1 MSLSA
6 AMAEAYAANPAGV
19 SVIETIELNHVAFAE
34 PVRIATGV
42 QADISLPLS
51 LGGTVALFRALQISV
66 TLPGVSEDGP
76 TPMRLRID
84 NVSSLL
90 LPYIRDAVQSSEP
103 IALIYRAYAS
113 DDLTQPG
120 DVVSAMELRDVSL
133 SAVSAEATVALKE
146 IELQAFPLATYDEQ
160 LYPALQDTG

>member
-1 MSLSA
+1 MSLTA
-6 AMAEAYAANPAGV
+6 AMTEAYAANPAGV

-42 QADISLPLS
+42 QADISLPLT

-66 TLPGVSEDGP
+66 TLPGVGEDGP

>member
-1 MSLSA
+1 MSLTA

-42 QADISLPLS
+42 QADISLPLT

-90 LPYIRDAVQSSEP
+90 LPYIRDAVQSTEP

-146 IELQAFPLATYDEQ
+146 IELQAFPLATYDEE
-160 LYPALQDTG
+160 LYPALQDIG

>member
-1 MSLSA
+1 
-6 AMAEAYAANPAGV
+6 MAEAYAANPAGV
-19 SVIETIELNHVAFAE
+19 SVIETVELNHVAFAE
-34 PVRIATGV
+34 PVRVATGV
-42 QADISLPLS
+42 QNDISLPLT
-51 LGGTVALFRALQISV
+51 LGGSVVLFKALQISV

-84 NVSSLL
+84 NVSSFL

-133 SAVSAEATVALKE
+133 SAVNAEATVALKE

-160 LYPALQDTG
+160 LYPALQNNG